1 MLAEN
6 RRKEILRE
14 DQLKRITQEKVL
26 EANLSSEE
34 RIENKRFL
42 RRIQQEA
49 KEREMDEAI
58 QKVRLLRSALVESNN
73 CKYFSDQFITKYNCV
88 AQTC

>member
-14 DQLKRITQEKVL
+14 DQLKRIAQEKVL

-42 RRIQQEA
+42 RRLQQEA
-49 KEREMDEAI
+49 KEREMDESI
-58 QKVRLLRSALVESNN
+58 QKV
-73 CKYFSDQFITKYNCV
+73 I
-88 AQTC
+88 

>member
-1 MLAEN
+1 MTHAQQQKMLAEN

-26 EANLSSEE
+26 EANLTSEE

-58 QKVRLLRSALVESNN
+58 QKV
-73 CKYFSDQFITKYNCV
+73 
-88 AQTC
+88 